1 MKVGV
6 MSLQN
11 RMAAVVRRASV
22 LNSGDDAA
30 NQRWAR
36 RKPATTPAKILFDGI
51 TTPYDCMV
59 RDISSTGVQL
69 ELSKTK
75 FNPEGSTESIPHHFT
90 LIITLDKTAVE
101 CHSMWRRGSKL
112 GARFTGM
119 VRTIAQPKFA
129 ARPAKPIKK
138 G

>member
-1 MKVGV
+1 

-11 RMAAVVRRASV
+11 RMAAVVRRAAAQ
-22 LNSGDDAA
+22 DDAADKA

-36 RKPATTPAKILFDGI
+36 RKPASTPAKILFDGI
-51 TTPYDCMV
+51 TTPYDCSV

-69 ELSKTK
+69 EMCRTK
-75 FNPEGSTESIPHHFT
+75 FNPDGATDAVPHHFT

-119 VRTIAQPKFA
+119 VRTIAQPKIIS
-129 ARPAKPIKK
+129 RAKPVKK
-138 G
+138 A